1 MFSVYLFTSFIA
13 ALALMKPTKSP
24 PLSTQHAHQELLSA
38 GWPSTEF
45 TNSGIS
51 VQVLHRPS
59 DSLHSIFTGDLEF
72 DADAGI
78 DSSGLDVWSGACN
91 LMCSY
96 IASNPESLRAF
107 NVLELGSGT
116 GVCGLFA
123 AQNQFGAQAV
133 GLTDAGNF
141 VMKVWAYCYSM
152 AMNAFLLF
160 KPTIL

>member
-1 MFSVYLFTSFIA
+1 
-13 ALALMKPTKSP
+13 MKLSKLP
-24 PLSTQHAHQELLSA
+24 PSTTQHVQQELLSA
-38 GWPSTEF
+38 GWPCVDF
-45 TNSGIS
+45 TNSGIT
-51 VQVLHRPS
+51 VHVLRRPS
-59 DSLHSIFTGDLEF
+59 DCHQSIFTGDLEF